1 MSEAIGLRERLGFP
15 ATARILMAAGD
26 YTPGD
31 GMRMAVWAFD
41 VLKYAAPDLH
51 LVLVGDGPGRERVLS
66 FARALGS
73 DDYRVHF
80 LTDDSPASVVSEVD
94 IVWGTHPRG
103 GAAFLKAALAVG
115 KPAIAMRTP
124 DTERLTGAL
133 LTPAGDPVAL
143 ATATRMSL
151 DVLAGCG

>member
-1 MSEAIGLRERLGFP
+1 
-15 ATARILMAAGD
+15 MAAGD
-26 YTPGD
+26 YAAHD

-51 LVLVGDGPGRERVLS
+51 LVLVGDGPGRERVER
-66 FARALGS
+66 FARSLGP

-80 LTDDSPASVVSEVD
+80 LTDDSPASVVQEADV
-94 IVWGTHPRG
+94 IWGTHPSG
-103 GAAFLKAALAVG
+103 GMNFLRAALAVG

-124 DTERLTGAL
+124 DTEGLAGAL

-143 ATATRMSL
+143 ATATRKSL
-151 DVLAGCG
+151 DVLVGCR